1 MKKVL
6 TVLVLCLLAG
16 VWPMRG
22 SNPLEMRFHNEATD
36 TARITA
42 LLVEAS
48 RALPANAPA
57 GERVAWFACRLL
69 DTPYVAHTLEAPEGG
84 EEVLTVDIDRLD
96 CTTLVETVV
105 AMAVT
110 LGEGR
115 TSWRDYVYNLRRLRY
130 RGGET
135 DGYASRLHYNCDWA
149 MDNIHRGN
157 ITDVTTTLPK
167 CKYLVRSIDFMTANR
182 NRYPALADST
192 EYERMVGVENGYRNH
207 RFPYIKTA
215 DLYDK
220 TVQQSLREGD
230 ILAFVSNLKN
240 LDITHMGIVVMKDG
254 KPYALHASSTH
265 GKVEISE
272 VPLADFVKRNRYW
285 VGVRIYRLKD

>member
-1 MKKVL
+1 MMKFIKI
-6 TVLVLCLLAG
+6 LA
-16 VWPMRG
+16 VAISIIG
-22 SNPLEMRFHNEATD
+22 SSLSLAAAGRNIRWHNEATD
-36 TARITA
+36 TITISNILTEAAGHRFANPSECVGYMARQFI
-42 LLVEAS
+42 
-48 RALPANAPA
+48 
-57 GERVAWFACRLL
+57 GC
-69 DTPYVAHTLEAPEGG
+69 PYVAHTLEGPE
-84 EEVLTVDIDRLD
+84 EQVTVNLDELD
-96 CTTLVETVV
+96 CTTFVDVSMALAATV
-105 AMAVT
+105 
-110 LGEGR
+110 LERRQG
-115 TSWRDYVYNLRRLRY
+115 WQDYVYNLEKMRY
-130 RGGET
+130 RNGRA

-157 ITDVTTTLPK
+157 IADVTTTLPK

-285 VGVRIYRLKD
+285 IGVRIYRLKD